1 MKRRTHDNFTRS
13 MVMLLLVMTFALP
26 LWAAPAATDSNI
38 AMRDGVKLNTLVY
51 LPEGEGPW
59 PVVFMRTPYAIQMVL
74 GIAPPTRYLTADYA
88 YVLQS
93 SRGTGKSEG
102 KFSPFSHARLDGK
115 DTLDWITKQSFCNGD
130 IGLSGASAMGITANY
145 AASVGHPSVRAAF
158 IMVAPHSSFEET
170 TFMGGVFK
178 QAQVSQWMNLQK
190 APEQIELLR
199 ARPVMD
205 EEWKQI
211 DLPSHIDKINIPI
224 YNVGGWFDIFQNGTL
239 TNFEYLQ
246 YKGADGARGKQ
257 KVRVGAFGHMDLGG
271 DLAFTE
277 GGALGGSTGEDEI
290 RWFDHWLKGKDN
302 GIDREPPV
310 EYFLMASARKGSS
323 SEKNRVVRAASWPPT
338 SKQVPYYLQA
348 DFGLSPGLPSQS
360 ESSNEYLFD
369 PKKPVRTV
377 GGANLFLPCG
387 PMDQRAIGERGDY
400 LRFQTDPL
408 ADDVTVV
415 GNIVVE
421 LFASTDGPDTDFMV
435 KLVDVYPDGYEAL
448 LLDAPIR
455 ARYRDGRNPEDVS
468 MMTPGK
474 PEKMTINLWSTAN
487 VFEKGH
493 RIAVHVTSSNSP
505 RFEVNPNT
513 GHAPGESRSK
523 TRVAT
528 NTIHHS
534 SKYPSAL
541 ILPVVVSELTSS
553 TD

>member
-1 MKRRTHDNFTRS
+1 
-13 MVMLLLVMTFALP
+13 
-26 LWAAPAATDSNI
+26 
-38 AMRDGVKLNTLVY
+38 
-51 LPEGEGPW
+51 
-59 PVVFMRTPYAIQMVL
+59 
-74 GIAPPTRYLTADYA
+74 
-88 YVLQS
+88 
-93 SRGTGKSEG
+93 
-102 KFSPFSHARLDGK
+102 
-115 DTLDWITKQSFCNGD
+115 
-130 IGLSGASAMGITANY
+130 
-145 AASVGHPSVRAAF
+145 
-158 IMVAPHSSFEET
+158 
-170 TFMGGVFK
+170 
-178 QAQVSQWMNLQK
+178 
-190 APEQIELLR
+190 
-199 ARPVMD
+199 
-205 EEWKQI
+205 
-211 DLPSHIDKINIPI
+211 
-224 YNVGGWFDIFQNGTL
+224 
-239 TNFEYLQ
+239 
-246 YKGADGARGKQ
+246 
-257 KVRVGAFGHMDLGG
+257 
-271 DLAFTE
+271 
-277 GGALGGSTGEDEI
+277 
-290 RWFDHWLKGKDN
+290 
-302 GIDREPPV
+302 
-310 EYFLMASARKGSS
+310 
-323 SEKNRVVRAASWPPT
+323 
-338 SKQVPYYLQA
+338 
-348 DFGLSPGLPSQS
+348 
-360 ESSNEYLFD
+360 
-369 PKKPVRTV
+369 
-377 GGANLFLPCG
+377 
-387 PMDQRAIGERGDY
+387 ERGDY